1 MTDNLSLYVVKTSR
15 NGYLERLTIIND
27 RDKRAY
33 PLVLAY
39 ETKNKAVA
47 LKFDS
52 DIVAQAVA
60 DLLIESKEESFY
72 IGAHTAR
79 DIITKKEACSWLAS

>member
-1 MTDNLSLYVVKTSR
+1 MADNYSLYVIKTSR

-33 PLVLAY
+33 PFVLAY
-39 ETKNKAVA
+39 ETKNKAAA

-60 DLLIESKEESFY
+60 DLLIESKEENFY
-72 IGAHTAR
+72 LEPLI
-79 DIITKKEACSWLAS
+79 